1 MIQLIDTVF
10 DLDTASQAIGEL
22 NAFLADH
29 QEIEETGAAGLQQFF
44 CARPSLLL
52 LAGECFGPPSF
63 LASAYAPEFSVFRE
77 FRADFA
83 IANKERDKFLF
94 VEFEA
99 AKRDSV
105 FSVKHSGKSSVSY
118 EWAKPF
124 EHGYSQLVDW
134 HYLMDDMER
143 TSRFQEHFGVDR
155 VSYDGLLVIG
165 RDSFVNEAGCYRRLR
180 WRKDKTVVNSR
191 RLHCLTF
198 DALANEIQGRYET
211 YAMRDASNRS
221 LAEVIDDPSQ

>member
-1 MIQLIDTVF
+1 MISLIDAAF
-10 DLDTASQAIGEL
+10 DLNTASQAIADL

-29 QEIEETGAAGLQQFF
+29 QEIEETGSDGLQQFF
-44 CARPSLLL
+44 DARPSLLL
-52 LAGECFGPPSF
+52 LTGECFGPPSF
-63 LASAYAPEFSVFRE
+63 LASAYAPEFSLFRE

-94 VEFEA
+94 IEFEA

-124 EHGYSQLVDW
+124 EHGYSQLIDW

-143 TSRFQEHFGVDR
+143 TSLFQENFRVDH

-165 RDSFVNEAGCYRRLR
+165 RDSFVNEAGCSSRLR
-180 WRKDKTVVNSR
+180 WRKEKTVVNRR

-198 DALANEIQGRYET
+198 DALVNEIQGRYET

-221 LAEVIDDPSQ
+221 LTEVIDDPSQ

>member
-1 MIQLIDTVF
+1 MIRLIDVALE
-10 DLDTASQAIGEL
+10 LDTASQAIAEL
-22 NAFLADH
+22 NAFLADR
-29 QEIEETGAAGLQQFF
+29 QEIEETEPEGLQQFF
-44 CARPSLLL
+44 SARPSLLL

-77 FRADFA
+77 CRADFA

-124 EHGYSQLVDW
+124 EHGYSQLIDW
-134 HYLMDDMER
+134 HCLMDDMER
-143 TSRFQEHFGVDR
+143 TSRFQEHFGVDH

-165 RDSFVNEAGCYRRLR
+165 RDSFVNEAGCSRRLR
-180 WRKDKTVVNSR
+180 WREEKTVVSR
-191 RLHCLTF
+191 WGNGEGEFGVATL
-198 DALANEIQGRYET
+198 E
-211 YAMRDASNRS
+211 
-221 LAEVIDDPSQ
+221 EVP